1 MASVQPQ
8 GWYAG
13 KCDNLSF
20 LRVWLS
26 QMDKVLGGT
35 NGYVPLLEDGNPAP
49 LRKHLCDPQQRV
61 TRQSSLTYRKTDL
74 ESSAITK
81 GANQGPDHGTPAE
94 ERTML

>member
-1 MASVQPQ
+1 
-8 GWYAG
+8 
-13 KCDNLSF
+13 
-20 LRVWLS
+20 
-26 QMDKVLGGT
+26 MDKVLGGT